1 MCTWRKNYFTAQ
13 LILPKPA
20 LACKQATCIL
30 ILTNQAY
37 FIHFYA
43 DLILKSNIK
52 INFTIPDF
60 SWKFCCRFSRFL
72 DICRCDRCISFNVL
86 ATRIIT
92 SNTVPLLLIR
102 LKPGRPKSIT
112 ILARRNQNETF
123 SNGISDRTLNVT
135 RDVSDYFC
143 LVSKQHL

>member
-1 MCTWRKNYFTAQ
+1 
-13 LILPKPA
+13 
-20 LACKQATCIL
+20 
-30 ILTNQAY
+30 
-37 FIHFYA
+37 
-43 DLILKSNIK
+43 
-52 INFTIPDF
+52 
-60 SWKFCCRFSRFL
+60 
-72 DICRCDRCISFNVL
+72 L